1 MITAV
6 TFVRCSV
13 LLFLLAFDGSPAW
26 SQADPTKVLVGTWDG
41 WVEGIKDG
49 DRMITIGG
57 MKPKKGGGWT
67 AEGRMGPTM
76 EKSANQTFNVSIQDG
91 AVVLT
96 FVTAEKNPARLKLVG
111 NDKLEGTMT
120 FAKTKR
126 IFKLEKVD
134 PKAANPR

>member
-1 MITAV
+1 
-6 TFVRCSV
+6 
-13 LLFLLAFDGSPAW
+13 
-26 SQADPTKVLVGTWDG
+26 
-41 WVEGIKDG
+41 
-49 DRMITIGG
+49 
-57 MKPKKGGGWT
+57 
-67 AEGRMGPTM
+67 M
-76 EKSANQTFNVSIQDG
+76 EKSTNQTFDVSIQDG

-126 IFKLEKVD
+126 IFQMEKVD